1 MVYTNNGKEYKQA
14 IGSRALVWHSVAH
27 HTSGGL
33 TKSDLKF
40 NKTTGRI
47 VSKLKSQQA
56 KAIYRNNTNGIRDIL
71 KSHQYQ

>member
-1 MVYTNNGKEYKQA
+1 MVYIKNGKEYRQA
-14 IGSRALVWHSVAH
+14 IGSRALVWHGVAH

-56 KAIYRNNTNGIRDIL
+56 KHIYKNNINGIRDIL
-71 KSHQYQ
+71 KCNQY